1 MEKLRDSLN
10 MRYAAVAAVVVA
22 VMATGFLV
30 QTFGSQQASGGGY
43 DGVERQAA
51 YDTGSSSLGFKG
63 APSVEDASGDA
74 DVGSSPMFAISYDI
88 DLSVSDVRGAM
99 DSVSDRATD
108 LGGRVESERFDRRYG
123 VEGNLNILVPENKAS
138 NFVSEVESGYSV
150 DSINRNKR
158 DVSDRYTET
167 SLELKNKRQEL
178 QRLEELMN
186 QTEEVSSLID
196 IQERM
201 SDLRSRIQ
209 YLEQRKADIEEDVN
223 YVDISISFEK
233 PGAIDT
239 GFELRESLA
248 NAYNGVFNSFNLL
261 IVGTGYL
268 LPFALIVALLYGLK
282 RIYTER
288 FS

>member
-1 MEKLRDSLN
+1 MKNIRESLN
-10 MRYAAVAAVVVA
+10 LRYAAIAGIFVLL
-22 VMATGFLV
+22 MATGYVV
-30 QTFGSQQASGGGY
+30 QSFNSSTSGAGSLERQVHHDTAASG
-43 DGVERQAA
+43 
-51 YDTGSSSLGFKG
+51 SLGLS
-63 APSVEDASGDA
+63 APQAESDQAGDSE
-74 DVGSSPMFAISYDI
+74 VGTSPMFAVSYNI
-88 DLSVSDVRGAM
+88 DVSVSDVRGAM

-123 VEGNLNILVPENKAS
+123 VEGNLNLLVPQDKAS
-138 NFVSEVESGYSV
+138 EFISEVEEGYSV
-150 DSINRNKR
+150 DSIRRNKR
-158 DVSDRYTET
+158 DVSDRYTQT

-178 QRLEELMN
+178 RRLEELIN
-186 QTEEVSSLID
+186 QTDEVSSLID

-209 YLEQRKADIEEDVN
+209 YLEQDKAEIEQDVN

-233 PGAIDT
+233 PGAIDSS
-239 GFELRESLA
+239 FKLRESVSD
-248 NAYNGVFNSFNLL
+248 AYNGIFDSLNLL

-268 LPFALIVALLYGLK
+268 LPFGFIAALLYGLK